1 MHVEISDIL
10 ALRNIRVKISCQII
24 IHIYIYI
31 RFFEALVI
39 YISVIVHKVELN
51 FRACLLQMNER
62 ERRSIVSLPLVMC
75 LLTNQ

>member
-10 ALRNIRVKISCQII
+10 ALRNIRLKISCQII

>member
-10 ALRNIRVKISCQII
+10 ALCNIRVKISCQLI
-24 IHIYIYI
+24 IHIYII
-31 RFFEALVI
+31 FFEALVI

-62 ERRSIVSLPLVMC
+62 EKRSIVSLPLVMC